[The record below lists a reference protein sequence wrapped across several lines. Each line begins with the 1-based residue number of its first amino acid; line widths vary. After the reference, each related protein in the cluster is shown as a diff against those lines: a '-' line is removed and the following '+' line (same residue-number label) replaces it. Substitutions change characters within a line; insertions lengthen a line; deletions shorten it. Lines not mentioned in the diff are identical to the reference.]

1 MTLLSFTY
9 KENDKDIAR
18 VIFTHLFQLCSYI
31 FLLTWNLVAVNR
43 FRVINW
49 YSHVF
54 ACVHAH
60 AEEHKITEIFLKS
73 QEKQLKNNVKEIM
86 HPYSKSRG

>member
-1 MTLLSFTY
+1 M
-9 KENDKDIAR
+9 
-18 VIFTHLFQLCSYI
+18 
-31 FLLTWNLVAVNR
+31 AVNR